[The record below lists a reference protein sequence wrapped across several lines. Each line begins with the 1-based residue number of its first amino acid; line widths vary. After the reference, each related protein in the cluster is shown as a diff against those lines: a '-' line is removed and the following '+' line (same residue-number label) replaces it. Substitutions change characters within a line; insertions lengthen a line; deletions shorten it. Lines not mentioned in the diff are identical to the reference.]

1 MVTVA
6 LTNRVRSRASHACE
20 YCHMPEAFVRL
31 AFQIDHII
39 AEQHGGLTILS
50 NLAWS
55 CLPCNKRKEVRRTL
69 IDEEEFDILE

>member
-1 MVTVA
+1 
-6 LTNRVRSRASHACE
+6 
-20 YCHMPEAFVRL
+20 MPEAFVRL